1 MRIHE
6 GNLAYD
12 VEQFRDPRT
21 QLLVHWRYKVYRL
34 RPIEE
39 VLASGEAESREA
51 AVKKARAALTKLE
64 SKEKSRAA

>member
-21 QLLVHWRYKVYRL
+21 QLLLHWRYKVYRL

-39 VLASGEAESREA
+39 VLASGEAESRDA

-64 SKEKSRAA
+64 SREKSRAA